1 MSKNEELRK
10 RLIFLKWAKKIKYK
24 DMAYLSDVCESTIY
38 NFVNGRR
45 NGGLHKETIQ
55 KLENYL
61 KQEEQQNEEE

>member
-1 MSKNEELRK
+1 
-10 RLIFLKWAKKIKYK
+10 
-24 DMAYLSDVCESTIY
+24 MAYRSQVAESTIY

-61 KQEEQQNEEE
+61 KKEEERNEEK